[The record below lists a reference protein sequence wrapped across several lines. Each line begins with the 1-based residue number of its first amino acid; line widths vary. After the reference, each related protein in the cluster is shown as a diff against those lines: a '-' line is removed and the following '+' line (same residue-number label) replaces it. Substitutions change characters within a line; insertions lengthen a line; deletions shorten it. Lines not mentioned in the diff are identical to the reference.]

1 MLEVLVLSLTVMQEE
16 ASTLGLQIFRR
27 KPKSYRFSLPPQLNS
42 PGGKWTCWSGRCICL
57 YGMHDWLLWWQ
68 QRGGPAS
75 DWLSSVLHEYVG
87 EEDLEVKHQAG
98 NPVTRLSDI
107 HCASFDVW
115 VRDMGHHKVPAVS
128 PRCIWHVG
136 TTQTAKV
143 CLNCTEPS
151 VARSS
156 YWSLP
161 VGHTCQIAAARAQW
175 WSSGDELQAILP
187 KSRRRLLVTRWESDG
202 QPVVPLTSAFDMWRV
217 YSILKILHSAH
228 VSNASRRESRYLWWP
243 KFHTHT
249 SKLAQCMSDRGLTWF
264 PAWCLT

>member
-107 HCASFDVW
+107 HCASFDVLYGCETW
-115 VRDMGHHKVPAVS
+115 ATTKYPLSRLDAFDTRALRKISKIPYTRHMSNAEVR
-128 PRCIWHVG
+128 G
-136 TTQTAKV
+136 TTG
-143 CLNCTEPS
+143 CPS
-151 VARSS
+151 LSHLVTNRRLRLFGNIAHSS
-156 YWSLP
+156 SPEDHHWAL
-161 VGHTCQIAAARAQW
+161 AAAIWQVCPT
-175 WSSGDELQAILP
+175 G
-187 KSRRRLLVTRWESDG
+187 SD
-202 QPVVPLTSAFDMWRV
+202 Q
-217 YSILKILHSAH
+217 
-228 VSNASRRESRYLWWP
+228 
-243 KFHTHT
+243 
-249 SKLAQCMSDRGLTWF
+249 
-264 PAWCLT
+264 